1 MKKNIPSSAIANPSP
16 PMRSRRR
23 QWGKIPESQLP
34 INPQP
39 AQLEH
44 PSTPP
49 SITKASPSPI
59 TPTVTQPHITLDSIL
74 SGNLSRETK
83 RAKRADLK
91 HFLKYLG
98 HPDVIDDPSSC
109 INILQTVTH
118 TTLAL
123 YRDFLIQEEKK
134 AAATVS
140 RHLSS
145 ISMAFDLLKEEE
157 VISKNPLAR
166 VRRPRVSN
174 EGKTSAF
181 TQEQVELILSQPD
194 TSTLLGRRDKV
205 LLCLLFFCGLRR
217 SEIIRVAKSDF
228 FQSQG
233 HTLLWIFGKGRS
245 DKDESVMIPHQIW
258 HIIKAYIEEID
269 GDLLFTSQSRNP
281 NHNKPDRPLS
291 ANRVYSLFKGYCC
304 KAGLSPDNYSPH
316 SARTTF
322 ITLCLSG
329 GADIRSTMYAARHSS
344 PEMTVRYD
352 RQRMDLENHATKYLH
367 ISINDENA
375 TARETAE

>member
-1 MKKNIPSSAIANPSP
+1 MKKQVPTSAIANPSP
-16 PMRSRRR
+16 PMKSRRR
-23 QWGKIPESQLP
+23 KWGRTAE
-34 INPQP
+34 PQP
-39 AQLEH
+39 IPQLHSLENS
-44 PSTPP
+44 PTPSSMVKISSTPILP
-49 SITKASPSPI
+49 LA
-59 TPTVTQPHITLDSIL
+59 TQPQLCLDSIL
-74 SGNLSRETK
+74 SGNLSGETK

-98 HPDVIDDPSSC
+98 HPDAIDNPHSC
-109 INILQTVTH
+109 IAVLQAVTH
-118 TTLAL
+118 STIAL
-123 YRDFLIQEEKK
+123 YRDFLLQDEKK

-157 VISKNPLAR
+157 VIPKNPLVR
-166 VRRPRVSN
+166 VKRPRVSN
-174 EGKTSAF
+174 EGKTPAF
-181 TQEQVELILSQPD
+181 TQEQVEQILSQPD
-194 TSTLLGRRDKV
+194 TSTLLGRRDRV

-245 DKDESVMIPHQIW
+245 DKDESVMIPQRIW
-258 HIIKAYIEEID
+258 PMVKAYIEEID
-269 GDLLFTSQSRNP
+269 GELLFTSQSRNP

-291 ANRVYSLFKGYCC
+291 TNRIYSLFKDYCC
-304 KAGLSPDNYSPH
+304 KAGLPPDNFSPH
-316 SARTTF
+316 SARATF

-352 RQRMDLENHATKYLH
+352 RQRMDLANHATKYLH
-367 ISINDENA
+367 ISIDDENE
-375 TARETAE
+375 TARGPAE